1 MMPPKDI
8 MPGLIIVAVL
18 IGLACFA
25 LGAILVSLVWWIA

>member
-18 IGLACFA
+18 IGLGCFA
-25 LGAILVSLVWWIA
+25 GGALSVGLVWWLS